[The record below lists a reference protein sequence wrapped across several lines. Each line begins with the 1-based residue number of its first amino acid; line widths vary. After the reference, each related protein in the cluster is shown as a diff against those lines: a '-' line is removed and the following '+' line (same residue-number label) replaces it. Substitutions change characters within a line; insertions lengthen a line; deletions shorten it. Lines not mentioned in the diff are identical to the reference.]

1 MGNYGNKKTDYTYD
15 FKGNITS
22 MIDYKFDGNDS
33 ISYHYTYYEYDLNG
47 KMTGYSEINASSKP
61 SDGAINNHKLVY
73 KYDVEGNITEI
84 VYPTSLNDGITS
96 IKFEYNEYNW
106 ITGIKAKINSV
117 YKELRDYIYNSDG
130 TINNI
135 KDYTYDTN
143 SNVNGYIL
151 KKYTYDNFGRVS
163 SMKYYNSDSDTVKES
178 YTYTYDKNSNIKS
191 ESIVNNYPTKD
202 SDKVDEKRSYE
213 YDKLNRLINSDIVNN
228 KTNKTE
234 SYAYEYDKVGN
245 MISKSNILS
254 DTNNITD
261 YTYNDLNQLV
271 SSETSNLSTGKTT
284 SKKTYS
290 YDENGNNIKEVD
302 SIKNIT
308 KEMTYDVDNRL
319 DTYTQTENNKT
330 TTQSNLY
337 NGDGQRIQKTEGDN
351 SINYYY
357 QNGNVLYTT
366 DKDEKKTSHN
376 FVGLEGNT
384 ISTMRY
390 NISGLEYYVYNKDVK
405 GSTTN
410 IVDNNK
416 NAKISYKY
424 SDFGET
430 REIGDTDFYNEIAY
444 TGGIYDESTSLY
456 YLNARYYN
464 PEDARFITQDTYRG
478 EVNNPSSLHLYAY
491 CTNNPINYVDPTGHW
506 VTSIGIAVG
515 ISVVYKYEN
524 FVGIAISSNKTF
536 GLVYTRVDG
545 LEFGGFSFGAT
556 VQINVYPSNNTI
568 KSLSGKSFNAGATIN
583 TTVVNVS
590 GGVSIGLENKNK
602 GITPSVSGNVGGVVR
617 FSTPINV
624 YVTHSKTETLQ
635 FPFSIDSFLKRP
647 KNTKKQY
654 SFRGSKI
661 TLKNKN
667 KKFIELNSNKMYGK
681 IYSNKKVY
689 IYKK

>member
-1 MGNYGNKKTDYTYD
+1 
-15 FKGNITS
+15 
-22 MIDYKFDGNDS
+22 
-33 ISYHYTYYEYDLNG
+33 
-47 KMTGYSEINASSKP
+47 
-61 SDGAINNHKLVY
+61 
-73 KYDVEGNITEI
+73 
-84 VYPTSLNDGITS
+84 
-96 IKFEYNEYNW
+96 
-106 ITGIKAKINSV
+106 
-117 YKELRDYIYNSDG
+117 
-130 TINNI
+130 
-135 KDYTYDTN
+135 
-143 SNVNGYIL
+143 
-151 KKYTYDNFGRVS
+151 
-163 SMKYYNSDSDTVKES
+163 MKYYNSDSDTVKES

-202 SDKVDEKRSYE
+202 SDKVDEKRS
-213 YDKLNRLINSDIVNN
+213 
-228 KTNKTE
+228 
-234 SYAYEYDKVGN
+234 YEYDKVGN

-337 NGDGQRIQKTEGDN
+337 NGNGQRIQKSEGDN
-351 SINYYY
+351 TINYYY

-376 FVGLEGNT
+376 FVGLEGNI

-390 NISGLEYYVYNKDVK
+390 DLTGLEYYVYNKDIK

-430 REIGDTDFYNEIAY
+430 REIGDTDFY
-444 TGGIYDESTSLY
+444 
-456 YLNARYYN
+456 
-464 PEDARFITQDTYRG
+464 
-478 EVNNPSSLHLYAY
+478 
-491 CTNNPINYVDPTGHW
+491 
-506 VTSIGIAVG
+506 
-515 ISVVYKYEN
+515 K
-524 FVGIAISSNKTF
+524 
-536 GLVYTRVDG
+536 YTRVDG

-667 KKFIELNSNKMYGK
+667 KKFIELSSNKMYGK

>member
-1 MGNYGNKKTDYTYD
+1 
-15 FKGNITS
+15 
-22 MIDYKFDGNDS
+22 
-33 ISYHYTYYEYDLNG
+33 
-47 KMTGYSEINASSKP
+47 
-61 SDGAINNHKLVY
+61 
-73 KYDVEGNITEI
+73 
-84 VYPTSLNDGITS
+84 
-96 IKFEYNEYNW
+96 
-106 ITGIKAKINSV
+106 
-117 YKELRDYIYNSDG
+117 
-130 TINNI
+130 
-135 KDYTYDTN
+135 
-143 SNVNGYIL
+143 
-151 KKYTYDNFGRVS
+151 
-163 SMKYYNSDSDTVKES
+163 
-178 YTYTYDKNSNIKS
+178 
-191 ESIVNNYPTKD
+191 
-202 SDKVDEKRSYE
+202 
-213 YDKLNRLINSDIVNN
+213 
-228 KTNKTE
+228 
-234 SYAYEYDKVGN
+234 
-245 MISKSNILS
+245 
-254 DTNNITD
+254 
-261 YTYNDLNQLV
+261 
-271 SSETSNLSTGKTT
+271 
-284 SKKTYS
+284 
-290 YDENGNNIKEVD
+290 
-302 SIKNIT
+302 
-308 KEMTYDVDNRL
+308 MTYDVDNRL

-337 NGDGQRIQKTEGDN
+337 NGDGQRIQKSEGDN
-351 SINYYY
+351 TINYYY

-366 DKDEKKTSHN
+366 DKDENKTSHN